1 MVHKRQL
8 YTSKT
13 NVKYVATNCIKIID
27 SLTSINSSMFQDSYH
42 ILEVK
47 SGGINTFIVF
57 MSIKHSWR
65 NLKTHRRWC
74 GGNGRVLLGS
84 PVGGRVD
91 AGSQMLPPWTH
102 HCVLDEA
109 TRPPPV
115 SECDG
120 AAVNECVGLGP
131 QRLPMSLADFSY
143 GCAAEWDSSLPTL
156 LSLSPLFTGVRLSL
170 LLPFIAHKC
179 RPSKSLS
186 CLIPS

>member
-91 AGSQMLPPWTH
+91 AGPQLLPPGPTTVFLMKPHVPHQW
-102 HCVLDEA
+102 
-109 TRPPPV
+109 V
-115 SECDG
+115 SVMGLRWMSVSAWAPKDSPW
-120 AAVNECVGLGP
+120 ALQIFLMAVMLSET
-131 QRLPMSLADFSY
+131 LPSQPFFP
-143 GCAAEWDSSLPTL
+143 SLPSSQVSDSASSFHL
-156 LSLSPLFTGVRLSL
+156 
-170 LLPFIAHKC
+170 
-179 RPSKSLS
+179 
-186 CLIPS
+186 